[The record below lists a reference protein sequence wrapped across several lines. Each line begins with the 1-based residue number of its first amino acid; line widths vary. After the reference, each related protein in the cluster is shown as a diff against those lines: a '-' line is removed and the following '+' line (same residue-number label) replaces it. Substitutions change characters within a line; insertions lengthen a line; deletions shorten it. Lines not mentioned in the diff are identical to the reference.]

1 MKITLHGAAGG
12 VTGSAYQV
20 QTESANILVDFGMFQ
35 GSKKE
40 ELKNVVPAGFRPARL
55 DAVVLT
61 HAHLDHTG
69 RLPLLIKGGFAG
81 PIFANEPT
89 YKLTDLIL
97 RDAAKVQAYD
107 VERANRKRLRA
118 GQKPIQPMYSLA
130 DVEKTMMRFQTTWY
144 DKPFEP
150 AKGISMRMVDAGH
163 MLGSSSIEMTVNE
176 GGRHKTVVFSG
187 DIGPRNVP
195 ILRDPVSFP
204 HADLLFLESTY
215 GDRDHKPMKDTL
227 SELRD
232 IIRKSVAEHGKMLVP
247 AFAIGRTQ
255 QILYH
260 LTILFDRSEIPPFP
274 VYVDGPMAIEATR
287 IYAAHPELYDEEASE
302 LARDGLLSEKLPG
315 VTTCETPGE
324 SKALNDREGPC
335 MIIAGAG
342 MCNAG
347 RIVHHL
353 RNNLWKTGTRVI
365 IVGYQ
370 SEGSL
375 GRQLVD
381 GARHVQILGDK
392 VAVRATVHTLNG
404 FSAHAGQSDLLHWFE
419 TLTASKPRVVLT
431 HGEARGREGLRAALQ
446 QRYGVDAAMPMQG
459 ETIEI

>member
-69 RLPLLIKGGFAG
+69 RLPLLIQGGFAG
-81 PIFANEPT
+81 PIFGNEPT

-130 DVEKTMMRFQTTWY
+130 DVEKTLMRFQTVWY

-150 AKGISMRMVDAGH
+150 AQGIRMRMVDAGH
-163 MLGSSSIEMTVNE
+163 MLGSASIEMTVTE
-176 GGRHKTVVFSG
+176 DGRKKTIVFSG

-227 SELRD
+227 NELRD
-232 IIRKSVAEHGKMLVP
+232 IIRKAVAEHGKMLVP

-260 LTILFDRSEIPPFP
+260 LTILFDRREIPVFP
-274 VYVDGPMAIEATR
+274 VYVDGPMSIEATR
-287 IYAAHPELYDEEASE
+287 IYASYPELYDEEASE

-315 VTTCETPGE
+315 VTTCATPEE
-324 SKALNDREGPC
+324 SKALNDLDGPC

-381 GARHVQILGDK
+381 GEKRVQILGDT
-392 VAVRATVHTLNG
+392 VAVRATIHTLNG

-419 TLTASKPRVVLT
+419 TLSASKPRVVLT

-446 QRYGVDAAMPMQG
+446 HRYGVDAAMPMQG
-459 ETIEI
+459 ETIEL